1 MGIAVMIIHLTMKI
15 TLVRSIIQKRLF
27 TVGCSIV
34 KNVNGYLLT
43 KKLQNKK
50 LIPEFNPGH
59 LILHVETNEF
69 NNSKAAS
76 QISRSVIDIAQLLK
90 SGKNPVASIIVWR
103 YENLNSKVHEANSRV
118 INMCRERDITFVDH
132 TDTISIERYLN
143 ESKVHLSQSG
153 KMKFAKNVCQFLLQQ
168 D

>member
-1 MGIAVMIIHLTMKI
+1 MGITVMIIHLTMKI

-34 KNVNGYLLT
+34 KNLNGYLLT

-69 NNSKAAS
+69 NNS
-76 QISRSVIDIAQLLK
+76 
-90 SGKNPVASIIVWR
+90 
-103 YENLNSKVHEANSRV
+103 
-118 INMCRERDITFVDH
+118 
-132 TDTISIERYLN
+132 
-143 ESKVHLSQSG
+143 
-153 KMKFAKNVCQFLLQQ
+153 
-168 D
+168 